1 MWNNFEA
8 WLAIGVSGGFV
19 LVGVVMHRVFMN
31 ILKNEPQG
39 KDEA

>member
-19 LVGVVMHRVFMN
+19 LVGVVMHRAFMK
-31 ILKNEPQG
+31 ILKSEPQG

>member
-8 WLAIGVSGGFV
+8 WLAIGVSVGF
-19 LVGVVMHRVFMN
+19 LVAAVAMHRVFMK
-31 ILKNEPQG
+31 ILKSEPQG